1 MLSQVSNTARDTQSA
16 PITLSNQEFAHFQRF
31 IFDAAGITLADSKK
45 MLVTSRLGSRVQYHG
60 YSSFAQYF
68 RLLNSGE
75 NPAEVQRAID
85 LLTTNET
92 YFFREPRHFEF
103 LEKQVAAMP
112 ARQNPIRIWSAAGST
127 GEEAYSIVMLME
139 DRFPGRAYEILASDI
154 STRVLE
160 RAKAGHYPMERARH
174 VPKTYLQ
181 RFCLKGTGKL
191 QDTLLLDRSLRSK
204 VSFMQINLNDRLPAI
219 GTFDFVFLRN
229 VLIYFNQQTK
239 REVVARALSVLQPGG
254 WFFIGHSENLNGISE
269 AVKATAPA
277 IYRKL

>member
-1 MLSQVSNTARDTQSA
+1 MYNTARDTHSA
-16 PITLSNQEFAHFQRF
+16 PPSLSNQEFAHFQRF

-45 MLVTSRLGSRVQYHG
+45 MLVTSRLGSRVQFHG

-112 ARQNPIRIWSAAGST
+112 ARQNPLRIWSAAGST
-127 GEEAYSIVMLME
+127 GEEAYSIAMLLE
-139 DRFPGRAYEILASDI
+139 DRFPGRPYEILASDI

-191 QDTLLLDRSLRSK
+191 QDTLLVDRSLRAK
-204 VSFMQINLNDRLPAI
+204 VSFMQINLNNRLPAI
-219 GTFDFVFLRN
+219 GMFDFVFLRN

-254 WFFIGHSENLNGISE
+254 WFFIGHSENMNGISE
-269 AVKATAPA
+269 GVKTIAPA
-277 IYRKL
+277 IYRKV

>member
-1 MLSQVSNTARDTQSA
+1 MSNAARELLTPPPAISD
-16 PITLSNQEFAHFQRF
+16 QEFAHFRRF

-45 MLVTSRLGSRVQYHG
+45 MLVSSRLGSRVQHHG
-60 YSSFAQYF
+60 LGSFAQYF

-75 NPAEVQRAID
+75 SPAEVQIAID

-103 LEKQVAAMP
+103 LQQQVAAIP
-112 ARQNPIRIWSAAGST
+112 AGQRPLRIWSAAGST
-127 GEEAYSIVMLME
+127 GEEAYSIAMLLE
-139 DRFPGRAYEILASDI
+139 DRFPGRPWEIIASDI
-154 STRVLE
+154 STRVLD
-160 RAKAGHYPMERARH
+160 RARAGHYPMERARH

-191 QDTLLLDRSLRSK
+191 QDTLLVERSLRSR
-204 VSFMQINLNDRLPAI
+204 VSFLQINLNDRLPAI

-239 REVVARALSVLQPGG
+239 REVVARVLSVLQPGG
-254 WFFIGHSENLNGISE
+254 WLFIGHSENLNGISD
-269 AVKATAPA
+269 AVKAAAPS

>member
-1 MLSQVSNTARDTQSA
+1 VSNTARDLLSA
-16 PITLSNQEFAHFQRF
+16 PPSLSDQEFAHFQRF

-45 MLVTSRLGSRVQYHG
+45 MLVTSRLGGRVQHLG
-60 YSSFAQYF
+60 FSSFAQYF

-103 LEKQVAAMP
+103 LEKQVAALP
-112 ARQNPIRIWSAAGST
+112 ARHSPIRIWSAAGST
-127 GEEAYSIVMLME
+127 GEEAYSIAMLLE
-139 DRFPGRAYEILASDI
+139 DRFQGRPWEIVASDI
-154 STRVLE
+154 SSRVLD
-160 RAKAGHYPMERARH
+160 RARAGHYPMERARH
-174 VPKTYLQ
+174 VPRTYLQ

-191 QDTLLLDRSLRSK
+191 QDTLLVDRALRSK
-204 VSFMQINLNDRLPAI
+204 VSFLQINLNDRLPTI

-229 VLIYFNQQTK
+229 VLIYFNQKTK

-254 WFFIGHSENLNGISE
+254 WLFIGHSENLNGISE
-269 AVKATAPA
+269 AVKAAAPA